1 MFESEFMIVRLLA
14 SLSSLTLGFAFVNTA
29 QALTSSTQSYSVQLA
44 PSGFCRLCSP
54 LLSKKSDEKYRQ
66 AADYAMRQGGDAL
79 LILEGE
85 EIVLEEYDK
94 NYSASK
100 PHALAS
106 GTKSFSGAMAIAAVK
121 DGLLDLDEPVA
132 KTITEWQKHPLRSQI
147 TVRQLLTLT
156 SGISSGKLG
165 FGRLGSGSGGSS
177 NLDQVPTYA
186 QAIKAPLTTL
196 PGKTFQYSPV
206 PLQIFGELMRRKLL
220 PRKENPL
227 DYLKRKIFDPID
239 LQVGDWQ
246 LDADGNPNLPS
257 GAALTARD
265 WARFGRLLERNGRWN
280 GKKVLDK
287 NLLQQCYEGTT
298 ANASYGLTFWLNAPG
313 LSPVGK
319 PQDLLAAA
327 PQDTIMAAGA
337 DDQRLY
343 VIPSKSLVIV
353 RFGRDNSFEDD
364 AFLSLLPQS

>member
-1 MFESEFMIVRLLA
+1 MFESEFMIVRLLV
-14 SLSSLTLGFAFVNTA
+14 SLSSLTLGFAFASTA
-29 QALTSSTQSYSVQLA
+29 QAHTISTQPYPVQLA

-54 LLSKKSDEKYRQ
+54 LLSKKSDEKYRK
-66 AADYAMRQGGDAL
+66 AADYSMQQGGDAL

-94 NYSASK
+94 TYSASK
-100 PHALAS
+100 PHPLAS
-106 GTKSFSGAMAIAAVK
+106 GTKSFAGAMAIAAVK

-165 FGRLGSGSGGSS
+165 AGKLGTGS
-177 NLDQVPTYA
+177 LDQVPTYA
-186 QAIKAPLTTL
+186 QAIQAPLTTL
-196 PGKTFQYSPV
+196 PGKTFQYGPV

-227 DYLKRKIFDPID
+227 AYLKRKIFDPID

-246 LDADGNPNLPS
+246 LDAEGNPNLPY

-265 WARFGRLLERNGRWN
+265 WARFGRLLERQGRWD

-287 NLLQQCYEGTT
+287 KLLQQCYEGST
-298 ANASYGLTFWLNAPG
+298 ANASYGVTFWLNAPG

-327 PQDTIMAAGA
+327 PQDTIMAAGT
-337 DDQRLY
+337 DGQRLY
-343 VIPSKSLVIV
+343 VIPSKNLVVV
-353 RFGRDNSFEDD
+353 RFGRDNSFKDD
-364 AFLSLLPQS
+364 TFLSLLPQS

>member
-14 SLSSLTLGFAFVNTA
+14 SLGSLALGFAFAGTA
-29 QALTSSTQSYSVQLA
+29 QALTISTQAYPAKLA
-44 PSGFCRLCSP
+44 PSDLCQLCFP
-54 LLSKKSDEKYRQ
+54 LLSKKSDEKYRK
-66 AADYAMRQGGDAL
+66 AADYAMHQGGDAL

-100 PHALAS
+100 PHPLAS
-106 GTKSFSGAMAIAAVK
+106 GTKSFSGAMAIAAVQ

-132 KTITEWQKHPLRSQI
+132 KTITEWQKHPHRSKV

-156 SGISSGKLG
+156 SGISTGKLG
-165 FGRLGSGSGGSS
+165 
-177 NLDQVPTYA
+177 QVPTYA
-186 QAIKAPLTTL
+186 QAIQAPLTAL
-196 PGKTFQYSPV
+196 PGKAFQYGPV

-220 PRKENPL
+220 PHKEDPL
-227 DYLKRKIFDPID
+227 AYLKRKIFDPID
-239 LQVGDWQ
+239 LKVGDWQ

-265 WARFGRLLERNGRWN
+265 WARFGRLLERKGRWN
-280 GKKVLDK
+280 GRKVLDK
-287 NLLQQCYEGTT
+287 KLLQQCYEGST

-313 LSPVGK
+313 LSPLGK

-343 VIPSKSLVIV
+343 IIPSKNLVIV

-364 AFLSLLPQS
+364 AFLSLLPHS

>member
-1 MFESEFMIVRLLA
+1 MFESEFMIVRLLT
-14 SLSSLTLGFAFVNTA
+14 SLGSLALGFAFASTA
-29 QALTSSTQSYSVQLA
+29 QALTISTQPYPTRL
-44 PSGFCRLCSP
+44 PSLGLCQGCP
-54 LLSKKSDEKYRQ
+54 ALLSKKSAEKYRK
-66 AADYAMRQGGDAL
+66 AADYSMRQGGDAL

-85 EIVLEEYDK
+85 EIVLEEYDR
-94 NYSASK
+94 NYSASQ
-100 PHALAS
+100 PHSLAS

-132 KTITEWQKHPLRSQI
+132 KTIIEWKKHPLRSQI

-165 FGRLGSGSGGSS
+165 FGNLGSG
-177 NLDQVPTYA
+177 NLGQVPTYA
-186 QAIKAPLTTL
+186 QAIRAPLTAS
-196 PGKTFQYSPV
+196 PGKTFQYGPA

-227 DYLKRKIFDPID
+227 TYLKRKIFDPIE
-239 LQVGDWQ
+239 LKVGNWQ
-246 LDADGNPNLPS
+246 LDADGNPNLPY

-265 WARFGRLLERNGRWN
+265 WARFGRLLERKGRWN

-287 NLLQQCYEGTT
+287 KLLQQCYEGSA

-313 LSPVGK
+313 LSPLGK
-319 PQDLLAAA
+319 PQDLLVAA
-327 PQDTIMAAGA
+327 PQDAIMAAGA

-343 VIPSKSLVIV
+343 VIPSENLVIV

-364 AFLSLLPQS
+364 AFLSLLPRS

>member
-1 MFESEFMIVRLLA
+1 MFESEFMIVRLIA
-14 SLSSLTLGFAFVNTA
+14 SLSSFALGFAFASNA
-29 QALTSSTQSYSVQLA
+29 QALTISTQLDPAKLA
-44 PSGFCRLCSP
+44 PFGLCRGCP
-54 LLSKKSDEKYRQ
+54 ALLSEKSAAKYRK

-79 LILEGE
+79 LILEEG

-100 PHALAS
+100 PHPLAS

-132 KTITEWQKHPLRSQI
+132 KTITEWQKHPLRSKI

-156 SGISSGKLG
+156 SGINSGKLG
-165 FGRLGSGSGGSS
+165 VGNLG
-177 NLDQVPTYA
+177 QVPTYA
-186 QAIKAPLTTL
+186 KAIQAPLTTL
-196 PGKTFQYSPV
+196 PGKMFQYGPV

-227 DYLKRKIFDPID
+227 AYLKRKIFDPID
-239 LQVGDWQ
+239 LNVGDWQ

-280 GKKVLDK
+280 GRKILDK
-287 NLLQQCYEGTT
+287 KLLLQCYEGST

-313 LSPVGK
+313 LSPLGK
-319 PQDLLAAA
+319 PQDLLVAA

-337 DDQRLY
+337 NDQRLY
-343 VIPSKSLVIV
+343 VIPSENLVIV

-364 AFLSLLPQS
+364 AFLSLLSKS